1 MSSEIDAREQNPC
14 FESEFESGAKD
25 IKKLSSKQTKF
36 TANLM
41 HYCLPKHQVPKNCNR
56 QTKNGKNDTYVYNY
70 SLGELMKIHK
80 PKTQGVEVLVT

>member
-25 IKKLSSKQTKF
+25 IKKLPSKQTKF

-41 HYCLPKHQVPKNCNR
+41 HYSLPKHQVPKKLR
-56 QTKNGKNDTYVYNY
+56 LSDKKW
-70 SLGELMKIHK
+70 HK
-80 PKTQGVEVLVT
+80 K